1 MRETLRYNVD
11 KGRGTHMGIA
21 VFGSVF
27 VDIKGYPLAQF
38 ISNGRNVGN
47 VIQVHGGVSRNIAE
61 DLGNI
66 QLAPSFVSVV
76 DKSGIGEDII
86 NRLQEHGV
94 DTRYIRREADTLGT
108 WLAIFD
114 NNGDVVASIS
124 KRPDISGILRILEEE
139 GDELISS
146 CDSIALEI
154 DIEEPILDKIFELA
168 EKHDKKVYAAVSNMS
183 IALERRE
190 YLPRLGCL
198 VCNLQEAGLLFSAEL
213 ERLERD
219 ELIEIIHRMVSQA
232 RIPKMVVTLGAD
244 GCIYS
249 SKEEIGYYPSYAVD
263 VLDTT
268 GAGDSF
274 FAGVCAGLTYGKN
287 LWEACEIGT
296 RIASSVIVTKESTCP
311 VFMPEEFGISLDA

>member
-1 MRETLRYNVD
+1 
-11 KGRGTHMGIA
+11 MGIA
-21 VFGSVF
+21 VFGAVF
-27 VDIKGYPLAQF
+27 VDIKGYPLAQY

-66 QLAPSFVSVV
+66 QLSPYFVSVV
-76 DKSGIGEDII
+76 DKSGTGEDII

-94 DTRYIRREADTLGT
+94 DTSYIARDADALGT

-124 KRPDISGILRILEEE
+124 KRPDISGILQILEEK
-139 GDELISS
+139 GDELISR

-168 EKHDKKVYAAVSNMS
+168 EKYDKKVYAAVSNMS
-183 IALERRE
+183 IAMERRE
-190 YLPRLGCL
+190 FLPKLGCL

-213 ERLERD
+213 DRLNQD
-219 ELIEIIHRMVSQA
+219 DLILTISRMVRQA
-232 RIPKMVVTLGAD
+232 RIPKMVVTLGVE

-249 SKEEIGYYPSYAVD
+249 STEGSGYYPSYDVE

-274 FAGVCAGLTYGKN
+274 FAGVCAGLTYGKS

-311 VFMPEEFGISLDA
+311 VFMPEEFGISLHE